1 MNSTG
6 LISAQ
11 WPSSEGESARARARA
26 GDLAERSL
34 GFWVTGNKFLY
45 YSCVPLTD
53 YRKTLPLLFL
63 LLIRPR
69 RRQRTEELRRA
80 TAPAD

>member
-11 WPSSEGESARARARA
+11 WPSSKGESARARARA

-34 GFWVTGNKFLY
+34 GFWVTGK
-45 YSCVPLTD
+45 
-53 YRKTLPLLFL
+53 
-63 LLIRPR
+63 
-69 RRQRTEELRRA
+69 
-80 TAPAD
+80 